1 MPEYQLTDRDIVI
14 RVADGANIPKDPE
27 NVDREAYDAWIA
39 AGGVP
44 DPYVPPAQ
52 PRTILSQD
60 LMVQFTVDDAT
71 RIQAAISGNSQFWL
85 LWSAMQAQRDP
96 MIVTRDRFRAGW
108 AALSEVLGPARMAKI
123 ATAFDVTIT

>member
-1 MPEYQLTDRDIVI
+1 
-14 RVADGANIPKDPE
+14 
-27 NVDREAYDAWIA
+27 
-39 AGGVP
+39 
-44 DPYVPPAQ
+44 
-52 PRTILSQD
+52 
-60 LMVQFTVDDAT
+60 MVQFTVDDAT